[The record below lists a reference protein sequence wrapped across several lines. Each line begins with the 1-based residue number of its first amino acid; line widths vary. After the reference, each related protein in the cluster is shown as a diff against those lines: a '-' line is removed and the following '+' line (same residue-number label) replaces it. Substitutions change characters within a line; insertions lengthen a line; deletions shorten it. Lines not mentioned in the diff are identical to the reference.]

1 MLNIK
6 KNWAFVRVCLLRVNT
21 RRVESPAVSHAEP
34 LSKTA
39 SLHPDLLWHFLQ
51 SIQLQ
56 FPRTTAGPACQT
68 PERKQ
73 SVTHMTDQSNVWN
86 KTHKSK
92 GWASWQTEFHEQRAW
107 KACGDQ
113 NTSN

>member
-21 RRVESPAVSHAEP
+21 RQVESPAVSHAEP

-73 SVTHMTDQSNVWN
+73 NVTHMMDESNVWN
-86 KTHKSK
+86 K
-92 GWASWQTEFHEQRAW
+92 
-107 KACGDQ
+107 
-113 NTSN
+113 NTQI